1 MHVQGDLLKFKQSIR
16 MEKKGD
22 LNENSVI
29 IYSPSI
35 SSKPVWMSLFYW
47 TQRKICWRMW
57 ETEQFWG
64 TIDPHSIFFPTMEV
78 NGAPKQVT
86 NFLSKYLPLCSAE
99 KRHSYRFG
107 NYLSVSQLWQNFHF
121 WVNYPFKFGLK
132 NGLKEIKYPEIWTE
146 VLWVKVPEFRGKWP
160 NWIEQKVAWSDGSQF
175 LLGHSDGRVRIWC
188 KQHKSMNPSC
198 TISTVQTAGVDVTG
212 WGIIYLHT

>member
-1 MHVQGDLLKFKQSIR
+1 MHVQGDLLKFKPSIR

-64 TIDPHSIFFPTMEV
+64 TIDLHSIFFPTMEV

-86 NFLSKYLPLCSAE
+86 NFLSKYLPLCSA
-99 KRHSYRFG
+99 KQRNSYRFG
-107 NYLSVSQLWQNFHF
+107 TTWV
-121 WVNYPFKFGLK
+121 WVNYDRIFIFGWTIPLNLVWKMVWAKACLVWWVSISAWKFR
-132 NGLKEIKYPEIWTE
+132 W
-146 VLWVKVPEFRGKWP
+146 
-160 NWIEQKVAWSDGSQF
+160 
-175 LLGHSDGRVRIWC
+175 
-188 KQHKSMNPSC
+188 
-198 TISTVQTAGVDVTG
+198 
-212 WGIIYLHT
+212 